1 MEYSAAGNELDDY
14 LRGSQELEAMLYRA
28 AVIGAAFWSA
38 KSIVDTS
45 FNSRAV
51 LPLVTRDEHDRQMG
65 LVYAWGHY
73 ARFREHGTRY
83 NEPER
88 VLHQAI
94 KIIEAGP

>member
-28 AVIGAAFWSA
+28 AVIGAAFWAA

-51 LPLVTRDEHDRQMG
+51 LPLVIRDEHGWQQG

-83 NEPER
+83 NAPER
-88 VLHQAI
+88 VLRQAI